1 MEHIGRIIRDPT
13 PDSAREVLEFIVPRE
28 LHGAIGLNNTETA
41 MDYIFDTTES
51 LLSEAVLFVKDIY
64 YDRIL
69 EMVTNILVLVYS

>member
-13 PDSAREVLEFIVPRE
+13 PEGAREVLEYIVPTQ
-28 LHGAIGLNNTETA
+28 LHGAIGINNTETA

-51 LLSEAVLFVKDIY
+51 LLSEAVVFVKDIY

-69 EMVTNILVLVYS
+69 EMVLNILALVF